1 MAAVLCGEGSFAFV
15 GGLGTCSGLFRA
27 SIKGGELRLL
37 VVLTGAEHNEVG
49 SVCEGTPWMVQAAQT
64 SKKTQGEMG
73 RGRGQSSGCWCQAG
87 TLGLNM
93 SHAVLLSGG
102 DVGRCVGMVPVP
114 TNPGSEAFVHWW
126 YLLS

>member
-64 SKKTQGEMG
+64 SKKTQGKWGGEEDKAPV
-73 RGRGQSSGCWCQAG
+73 AG
-87 TLGLNM
+87 ARQGH
-93 SHAVLLSGG
+93 S
-102 DVGRCVGMVPVP
+102 D
-114 TNPGSEAFVHWW
+114 
-126 YLLS
+126 